1 MGKSESEQ
9 GSWSVMVES
18 ETSLVTAGESARH
31 LMAGAFLATQLPAE
45 REALSFTSLRVWN
58 RREM

>member
-1 MGKSESEQ
+1 
-9 GSWSVMVES
+9 MVES

-31 LMAGAFLATQLPAE
+31 LMAGAFLATQLSAE